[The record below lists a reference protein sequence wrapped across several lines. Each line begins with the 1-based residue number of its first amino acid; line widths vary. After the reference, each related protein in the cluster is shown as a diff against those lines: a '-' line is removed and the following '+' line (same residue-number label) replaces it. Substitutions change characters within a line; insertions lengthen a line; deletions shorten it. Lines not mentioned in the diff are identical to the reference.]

1 MLKKWTGQ
9 IEGKKKKKPYMRG
22 KPALLVTLSSVHFYF
37 SHPLTIP
44 PMRTFLFWRSFCNF
58 RLNYTLKILFV
69 HISGSSNSMCLKADP
84 SFLPMACTHSS
95 SCIPHLGSNSYIFHG
110 TQTKIS
116 AFPSPYQLVTKSC
129 IICLLGISSD
139 CACFPSSLAI
149 KTLTFSC
156 LGNTI

>member
-1 MLKKWTGQ
+1 MKWTYS
-9 IEGKKKKKPYMRG
+9 EKKKKKAMHEGQVCITSDIIFGP
-22 KPALLVTLSSVHFYF
+22 
-37 SHPLTIP
+37 
-44 PMRTFLFWRSFCNF
+44 FLFLSPPPPLSQVWNF
-58 RLNYTLKILFV
+58 WLNYTLKILLV
-69 HISGSSNSMCLKADP
+69 HISGSSNSKCLKADP

-95 SCIPHLGSNSYIFHG
+95 SCIPHLGCNSYIFHG

-129 IICLLGISSD
+129 IICLLGISSNYP
-139 CACFPSSLAI
+139 CFPSSLAI

>member
-1 MLKKWTGQ
+1 MAPLLIPW
-9 IEGKKKKKPYMRG
+9 GKEF
-22 KPALLVTLSSVHFYF
+22 TLRKSAFFCQRVIFYPSCYCNSKF
-37 SHPLTIP
+37 SIFLTP
-44 PMRTFLFWRSFCNF
+44 SPFLFWRSFCNF

-84 SFLPMACTHSS
+84 SFLPTACTYSS